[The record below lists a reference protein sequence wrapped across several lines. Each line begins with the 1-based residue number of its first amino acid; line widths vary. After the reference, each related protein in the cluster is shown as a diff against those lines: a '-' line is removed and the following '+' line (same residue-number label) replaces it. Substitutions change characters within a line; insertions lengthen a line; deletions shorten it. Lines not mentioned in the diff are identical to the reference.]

1 MLYIVGKGRQTNRFI
16 TININEMI
24 AWIIA
29 CNFVFRSSR
38 KSKRILQHRH
48 EVTILAERMVA
59 SKKEQRMK
67 EMQSRL
73 SSSSP
78 EGKPPSQSDLRIARR
93 RTSTSSAK
101 SN

>member
-24 AWIIA
+24 VIIA
-29 CNFVFRSSR
+29 CNFVFRPSR

-67 EMQSRL
+67 EMQSLL